1 MTTFAKYDANGQVLF
16 NGDVPDSMISL
27 QGERVFVGDI
37 DGRTHYVREGHKHAR
52 PESTAMLAG
61 RELTR
66 LPMPC
71 EVVIN
76 DKTYPCGDGRATLSF
91 NFPGLYR
98 VRVVAFP
105 FLDAN
110 FEIQA

>member
-1 MTTFAKYDANGQVLF
+1 MTTFAKYDIDGRVLF
-16 NGDVPDSMISL
+16 HGDVPKSMIAL
-27 QGERVFVGDI
+27 QGDRVFVGDI
-37 DGRTHYVREGHKHAR
+37 DGRTHYVRDGHKYAR
-52 PESTAMLAG
+52 PANPALLVG
-61 RELTR
+61 LDLTQ

-71 EVVIN
+71 DVVIN

-91 NFPGLYR
+91 KLPGRYR